1 MRQTI
6 EKIKTKDNGK
16 NRLKISIIKFATTAT
31 LYCENLSPD
40 QINQNIPFSS
50 GGTNFDP
57 PFNMAASLAA
67 KYIQESAVVF
77 ICMADGETSYPTE
90 GIRAL
95 KKLQA
100 DNPEKLYYAGIEF
113 GGKLHVMNII
123 AAELKGKSNI
133 AYTPEDLTVLFMKS
147 IEAIDYREKS

>member
-1 MRQTI
+1 LSSLRQTI

-16 NRLKISIIKFATTAT
+16 NRLKISIIKFADTAT
-31 LYCENLSPD
+31 LSPD

-77 ICMADGETSYPTE
+77 ICMTDGASYPTQ
-90 GIRAL
+90 GVRAL
-95 KKLQA
+95 KKLQT
-100 DNPEKLYYAGIEF
+100 DN
-113 GGKLHVMNII
+113 H
-123 AAELKGKSNI
+123 
-133 AYTPEDLTVLFMKS
+133 
-147 IEAIDYREKS
+147 

>member
-1 MRQTI
+1 MSGSRWNNLLSSLRQTI

-16 NRLKISIIKFATTAT
+16 NRLKISIIKFADTAT

-77 ICMADGETSYPTE
+77 ICMTDGASYPTQ
-90 GIRAL
+90 GVRAL
-95 KKLQA
+95 KKLQT
-100 DNPEKLYYAGIEF
+100 DN
-113 GGKLHVMNII
+113 H
-123 AAELKGKSNI
+123 
-133 AYTPEDLTVLFMKS
+133 
-147 IEAIDYREKS
+147 